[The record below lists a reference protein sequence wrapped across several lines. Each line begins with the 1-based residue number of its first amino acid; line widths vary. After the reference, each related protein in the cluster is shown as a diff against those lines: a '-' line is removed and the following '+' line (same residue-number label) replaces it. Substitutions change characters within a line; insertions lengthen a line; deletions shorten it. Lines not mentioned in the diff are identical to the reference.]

1 MNEKVELLR
10 TASDYIVNL
19 KSGIIKAADCFQGG
33 EDQSGFSLVVSISEG
48 LNWLT
53 QALEISKDALK
64 EGISVDELNEK
75 LEEIVEAMENQDTIL
90 VGDLLQYEL
99 FPIVEGIEESVNNSI
114 LN

>member
-1 MNEKVELLR
+1 MNEKVQLLK
-10 TASDYIVNL
+10 TASDYIINL
-19 KSGIIKAADCFQGG
+19 KSGIAKAADCFQTGD
-33 EDQSGFSLVVSISEG
+33 DQKGFSLVTSISEG

-53 QALEISKDALK
+53 QALEASKDALK
-64 EGISVDELNEK
+64 REISINELNEK

-99 FPIVEGIEESVNNSI
+99 IPVVENIEESVNESI